1 MIIKVTIMIQL
12 AWLVLPT
19 LFHSKHT
26 VKKTIHSN
34 NPASNKKLY
43 LNQNYFFVPN
53 QSHKV
58 FWWIASSSKVG
69 TGLGVVLTH

>member
-19 LFHSKHT
+19 LFHSKHM

-34 NPASNKKLY
+34 NPASNKKPSTS
-43 LNQNYFFVPN
+43 FVPN